1 MRCFYDRF
9 QRGHARYLRCNL
21 RRRKMD
27 GFFIREFLAMPTQ
40 SRLTG
45 VVVVL
50 PDSNQ
55 AKEAVSF
62 VFKIIIT
69 KRQHA

>member
-1 MRCFYDRF
+1 MRCVYDRF

-21 RRRKMD
+21 RRPKMD

-45 VVVVL
+45 VVVL
-50 PDSNQ
+50 PDSNR
-55 AKEAVSF
+55 AREAVSF
-62 VFKIIIT
+62 IFKLIIT
-69 KRQHA
+69 ERQHA